1 MKTWMRESLRR
12 LAHLPGLDRLA
23 ARVEDRLDRARLAG
37 TPARQNTTQR
47 QLAGCR
53 TTQDYL
59 AFIRPILPF
68 TQIDSEITGL
78 LQLATERQVRRV
90 LEIGTAQ
97 GGTTFLLS
105 RAIPSTGWILTIDLL
120 PRHSSVLRFLTA
132 PRPAFHALGGSSS
145 HPRTL
150 RRVATLL
157 GNEKVDLL
165 FIDGDHSYEGVKAD
179 FQLYSPW
186 VRPGGLVVFHDIVP
200 AAETGAPTA
209 GHRWVGGVPRFWN
222 EIKPQGARS
231 WEFVESWTQG
241 GFGIGVI
248 EPGTIPD
255 APGRP

>member
-1 MKTWMRESLRR
+1 MKTWLRENLRR
-12 LAHLPGLDRLA
+12 LAHLPGLDRIA
-23 ARVEDRLDRARLAG
+23 ARVEDGLDRARLAG
-37 TPARQNTTQR
+37 TSARRIATQR
-47 QLAGCR
+47 KLAGCR

-78 LQLATERQVRRV
+78 LQLAMERQVKRV

-105 RAIPSTGWILTIDLL
+105 RAIPSTEWVLTIDLL
-120 PRHSSVLRFLTA
+120 PRHSSVLRFLNA
-132 PRPAFHALGGSSS
+132 PRPTFHALGGSSIA
-145 HPRTL
+145 PRTL
-150 RRVATLL
+150 RRVAALV
-157 GNEKVDLL
+157 GNGKLDLL
-165 FIDGDHSYEGVKAD
+165 FIDGDHGYEGVKAD

-231 WEFVESWTQG
+231 WEFVESCTQG

-248 EPGTIPD
+248 ETGPIPD
-255 APGRP
+255 PSDRP